1 MIADLGH
8 EKTLAARRGFW
19 LVLGSASLAPIPP
32 SSLPPGAGNE
42 PKYALNAK
50 LKRAKYAEKGYVDQ
64 AEIVSRNL
72 HATTIRPNGDG
83 NAAAVSIAEQTH
95 LGSP

>member
-8 EKTLAARRGFW
+8 EKTLATRRGFW
-19 LVLGSASLAPIPP
+19 LVLGSALLAPFPP

-50 LKRAKYAEKGYVDQ
+50 LKRAKYSGKGYVDQ
-64 AEIVSRNL
+64 AEIVTRNL

-83 NAAAVSIAEQTH
+83 NAAVVSIVEQTQ
-95 LGSP
+95 LGTP

>member
-8 EKTLAARRGFW
+8 EKTLATRRGFW
-19 LVLGSASLAPIPP
+19 LVIGSAPLAPIPQ

-50 LKRAKYAEKGYVDQ
+50 LKRAKQTEEGYVDK
-64 AEIVSRNL
+64 AEVVRRNL
-72 HATTIRPNGDG
+72 HTTTIRPDGDG
-83 NAAAVSIAEQTH
+83 NAAAVSIVEQTQ

>member
-1 MIADLGH
+1 MIVDLDH
-8 EKTLAARRGFW
+8 EKTLATRRGFW
-19 LVLGSASLAPIPP
+19 LVLGSALLAPIPP

-50 LKRAKYAEKGYVDQ
+50 LKRAKYAEEGYVDQ
-64 AEIVSRNL
+64 AEVVRRNL
-72 HATTIRPNGDG
+72 HVTTICPYGDG
-83 NAAAVSIAEQTH
+83 DVAAASTAEQTQ